1 MRVAILAHGGTHN
14 LVGTGGMDWTENLIR
29 EGEAVLA
36 VHRARE
42 KLAEATRALEALRQE
57 LREQRERCK

>member
-1 MRVAILAHGGTHN
+1 
-14 LVGTGGMDWTENLIR
+14 MDWTENLIR

-57 LREQRERCK
+57 LREQRERRK